1 MFDSSLRKVIQ
12 IMQST
17 FMNILIQTILESIKW
32 FEDLGI

>member
-1 MFDSSLRKVIQ
+1 MFDSSLKKVIQ
-12 IMQST
+12 ITQST